1 MRPTRIA
8 AGSNHPAI
16 AVWRGFAIRE
26 SAGAAAVVNFRN
38 GTATG
43 DMLWPLN
50 LAADEAAGILLPSGD
65 DAIESPAGVYVEV
78 VSGTIVG
85 TLYS

>member
-1 MRPTRIA
+1 M
-8 AGSNHPAI
+8 
-16 AVWRGFAIRE
+16 
-26 SAGAAAVVNFRN
+26 VNFRN